1 MEASIYIDGKKIET
15 EYSIQG
21 IQVELGTIGLLSLP
35 IIDNCDNNWKTFWVI
50 GSVSYDEINDMTRL
64 DLVKSEEME
73 LLTKVTQE
81 LNIL

>member
-1 MEASIYIDGKKIET
+1 MEASIYLDGKKIET

-50 GSVSYDEINDMTRL
+50 GSVSYDEINDMPRL